1 MEEEIKKDQ
10 KMKRTP
16 SKWVYI
22 TAMVAGVL
30 LLCGTF
36 VYITIVNF
44 GLISSWLGIKYT
56 DNTTSN
62 NEVQQNLIVTQD
74 ESNTINIV
82 KDTQESVVSIAIT
95 QVTLSQT
102 HGITNTDSNIGT
114 GFVIDAGGLIITN
127 QHVVSDTTS
136 NYKVVTSD
144 GKEYDVQNITRDSVY
159 DIAILK
165 INAENLKPL
174 SLGDSD
180 NLAVGQEVIAIGTP
194 LGEYAGSVTKG
205 IISGLHRTV
214 TASSDWFDS
223 TSKTYED
230 VIQTDAAVNPGNS
243 GGPLLN
249 SQGEVIGI
257 NFATTS
263 GADNISFALPIN
275 RVKERIEEYRTYGKF
290 IQAYLGV
297 SYTTI
302 TNADVMYYSNS
313 EIVAGAYVNRVES
326 GSPADKAG
334 IKQGDIITE
343 FGGESVADSS
353 LSLLIQKHKPNDVV
367 SVKLV
372 RSGAE
377 KSVSVTLSEAK

>member
-10 KMKRTP
+10 KVKRTP

-22 TAMVAGVL
+22 TAMIAGVL

-74 ESNTINIV
+74 ESNTVNIV

-367 SVKLV
+367 SVKLI